1 MYTGSMAKKI
11 VVIEGQYSYVMM
23 EDGTIQPFPL
33 TIEYDEPDSTQTT
46 EEK

>member
-11 VVIEGQYSYVMM
+11 VVIEGEYSYVMM
-23 EDGTIQPFPL
+23 EDGSIEKFPL
-33 TIEYDEPDSTQTT
+33 MGEYEVPDSTQTT